1 MGFRWF
7 NSGLGIAERLKKATN
22 SKKALMLLLF
32 FIFVCLPV
40 IGYVANVAIDA
51 QTKTTEL
58 ATDDVFPIYD
68 TSNTGG
74 RGIYMSDLAE
84 DIADDV
90 AANIAEGEL
99 ANSIVISADIK
110 DGTIDSA
117 DYANL
122 SIDAAHLAADVIDET
137 KLADDSIDS
146 EHYNDGSIDAAHLAA
161 DVIDETKIADN
172 GIDSEH
178 YNDKSIDPEHIAL
191 NEGQILVGQA
201 TTNQAGA
208 QAIIPNLTIDA
219 TADGMTDDNWS
230 GIGISGIA
238 SGDDALLQWQIVFYD
253 SSVARWEL
261 ADATAA
267 SGEYPAWGIATAA
280 KDDGEELIVCIRC
293 VVRNEGWTGLT
304 PGAPIYLG
312 ETDGLLTETVPTTA
326 NDCVQIIGFALSD
339 SEILFD
345 FSRPYQL
352 VQ

>member
-1 MGFRWF
+1 M
-7 NSGLGIAERLKKATN
+7 
-22 SKKALMLLLF
+22 ALNHKRKMIIYWALIILL
-32 FIFVCLPV
+32 VPV
-40 IGYVANVAIDA
+40 LAYVASVAIND
-51 QTKTTEL
+51 QTKTTTIT
-58 ATDDVFPIYD
+58 ANDVFPIYED
-68 TSNTGG
+68 TAADG
-74 RGIYMSDLAE
+74 RGITADNA
-84 DIADDV
+84 IAGM
-90 AANIAEGEL
+90 AAMLDGGEIKAAAL
-99 ANSIVISADIK
+99 EADI
-110 DGTIDSA
+110 
-117 DYANL
+117 
-122 SIDAAHLAADVIDET
+122 
-137 KLADDSIDS
+137 
-146 EHYNDGSIDAAHLAA
+146 
-161 DVIDETKIADN
+161 IDETKIADN

-219 TADGMTDDNWS
+219 TADGMDDDNWS

-267 SGEYPAWGIATAA
+267 SGEYPAWGIATAE

-326 NDCVQIIGFALSD
+326 NDCIQIIGFALSD